1 MSIHYSPARD
11 TFFDASLH
19 PDLPADAVKVS
30 ADDHATL
37 LQARTAG
44 MTITIKRGRPVAVQP
59 IVPVEQRRAVAVQG
73 VKAEAGRRI
82 LATASLIQQA
92 NDNAAIAMAA
102 LASSAGVD
110 GDPAANAIANAAI
123 DRRQRIDAIRAA
135 SNQIEAAIATMS
147 VRSLAALDVT
157 ADHHWPA

>member
-11 TFFDASLH
+11 AFLDARLH
-19 PDLPADAVKVS
+19 TDLPADAIAIS
-30 ADDHATL
+30 AEDHAAL

-44 MTITIKRGRPVAVQP
+44 MTITVKRGRPVAVQP
-59 IVPVEQRRAVAVQG
+59 TVTIEQRRAIAVQG
-73 VKAEAGRRI
+73 AKVEAARRI

-92 NDNAAIAMAA
+92 NDSAAIAMAA
-102 LASSAGVD
+102 LASSASAG

-123 DRRQRIDAIRAA
+123 DRRHRIDAIRAA
-135 SNQIEAAIATMS
+135 SNALEATIATLS
-147 VRSLAALDVT
+147 ARGLDALDIT

>member
-1 MSIHYSPARD
+1 MSIHYSPASD

-19 PDLPADAVKVS
+19 TALPADAVEVS

-44 MTITIKRGRPVAVQP
+44 MTITMKRGRPVAVQP
-59 IVPVEQRRAVAVQG
+59 IVTVEQRRAIAVQA

-82 LATASLIQQA
+82 IGTASLIQQA

-110 GDPAANAIANAAI
+110 SDPAANVVANAAI

-135 SNQIEAAIATMS
+135 SNQIEATIATLS
-147 VRSLAALDVT
+147 ARSLAALDVT